1 MQIATIHEAKTNL
14 SKLIEQAERGEE
26 IIIARG
32 NEPVVR
38 LVPVKP
44 APKKRPFGLYQ
55 GEFEVGPEFFEPL
68 PDDELE
74 WPGRVVRL
82 RLDTH
87 ALLVWFALEV
97 RRMSM
102 TARDAIES
110 LENDVFVSAASAWEL
125 TTKVR
130 IGKLPVAE
138 RFAVEFRERIRTLGF
153 QELAVSVEHGQRAG
167 LMAGV
172 HKDPFDRMLIAQAL
186 SENLEMVI
194 YEEVFDE
201 YRVRR
206 IW

>member
-74 WPGRVVRL
+74 AWG
-82 RLDTH
+82 
-87 ALLVWFALEV
+87 
-97 RRMSM
+97 
-102 TARDAIES
+102 ES
-110 LENDVFVSAASAWEL
+110 
-125 TTKVR
+125 
-130 IGKLPVAE
+130 
-138 RFAVEFRERIRTLGF
+138 
-153 QELAVSVEHGQRAG
+153 
-167 LMAGV
+167 
-172 HKDPFDRMLIAQAL
+172 
-186 SENLEMVI
+186 
-194 YEEVFDE
+194 
-201 YRVRR
+201 
-206 IW
+206 